1 MSAAPYINGPYG
13 VALDGHGDM
22 FVTGSSFG
30 SIQKFS
36 IATGEQVA
44 PQFLTNINGY
54 VAQYGVAVD
63 QQGNVWVA
71 DGNRVRE
78 FSDNLE
84 FKLAFGWGVNDGQSK
99 LETCTTSECKLGIA
113 GSGEGQFNNPGYLA
127 IDAVGNLWVADQGNN
142 RVQEL
147 SPSGQY
153 ITHFGSAGSGAG
165 QFSSPQG
172 IVVSG
177 GQGYVVDSGNNRVE
191 KWAVLE

>member
-1 MSAAPYINGPYG
+1 
-13 VALDGHGDM
+13 
-22 FVTGSSFG
+22 
-30 SIQKFS
+30 
-36 IATGEQVA
+36 
-44 PQFLTNINGY
+44 
-54 VAQYGVAVD
+54 
-63 QQGNVWVA
+63 
-71 DGNRVRE
+71 VRE
-78 FSDNLE
+78 FSNNLE
-84 FKLAFGWGVNDGQSK
+84 LKLGYGWGVKDGEAK
-99 LETCTTSECKLGIA
+99 FETCTSECRSGIA